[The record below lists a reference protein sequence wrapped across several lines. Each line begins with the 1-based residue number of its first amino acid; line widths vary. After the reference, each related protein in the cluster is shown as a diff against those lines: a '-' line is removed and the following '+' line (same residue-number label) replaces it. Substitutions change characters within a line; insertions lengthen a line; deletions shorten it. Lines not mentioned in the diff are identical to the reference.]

1 MKALFLGRRNLKI
14 WGSGALNVDY
24 FFLIE
29 KLQAIEFRGQPLKP
43 GREIW
48 GDRRDFETLRDLLGQ
63 KGKFLGRCGGGSAAN
78 TIYALKNWGFS
89 CGFIGIVGE
98 DEEGDFALD
107 ELKGVD
113 LNQVIRRGKTSQS
126 LIILDAAKDR
136 TIFVCP
142 HSEEKSLASFS
153 PKRSKGWL
161 HLSSFITE
169 EGFEFHQRLAAKHEG
184 EMSLDP
190 GEIYASRGLSA
201 LKGLLRKTKLLFLTH
216 QELALFGCSLEEL
229 LNLGPEMVCLK
240 KGAQGAEIQK
250 EKTKIEISPVRP
262 EKIVDNTG
270 AGDVFDAGIIAG
282 IKKGLPLHKAGLLA
296 AALAA
301 SSLKNYGRLGY
312 PSKEEFEGLLQKLK
326 GENHGP

>member
-1 MKALFLGRRNLKI
+1 MKI

-24 FFLIE
+24 FFLVE
-29 KLQAIEFRGQPLKP
+29 ELKAIEFRGQPLKP

-48 GDRRDFETLRDLLGQ
+48 GDRRDFETLKDLLEQ

-89 CGFIGIVGE
+89 CGFIGIVGK

-107 ELKGVD
+107 ELKGVN
-113 LNQVIRRGKTSQS
+113 LNQVIRRGETSRS

-136 TIFVCP
+136 AIFVCP
-142 HSEEKSLASFS
+142 HSEEKSLASFF
-153 PKRSKGWL
+153 PEQSKGWL
-161 HLSSFITE
+161 HLSSFITD
-169 EGFEFHQRLAAKHEG
+169 EGFEFHQRLAAQHEG
-184 EMSLDP
+184 EVSLDP

-201 LKGLLRKTKLLFLTH
+201 LKGLLKKTKLLFLTH
-216 QELALFGCSLEEL
+216 QELALFRCSLGEL
-229 LNLGPEMVCLK
+229 LDLGPEMICLK
-240 KGAQGAEIQK
+240 KGAQGAAIQK
-250 EKTKIEISPVRP
+250 EKKKIEIPPARP

-270 AGDVFDAGIIAG
+270 AGDVFDAGVIAG
-282 IKKGLPLHKAGLLA
+282 LKKGLSPLEAGLLA

-301 SSLKNYGRLGY
+301 SSLKDYGRLGY
-312 PSKEEFEGLLQKLK
+312 PSKDEFEGLLQNLK